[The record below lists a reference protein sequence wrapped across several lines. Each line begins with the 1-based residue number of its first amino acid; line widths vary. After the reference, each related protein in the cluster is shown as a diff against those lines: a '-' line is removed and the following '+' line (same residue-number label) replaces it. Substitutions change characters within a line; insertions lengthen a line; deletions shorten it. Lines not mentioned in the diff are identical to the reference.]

1 MICLERLQCSLCK
14 LCIGACEAEAIDLKP
29 IGDSFAVS
37 IEGSGSVAARGLVA
51 RAVEEIKK
59 RMLLT

>member
-1 MICLERLQCSLCK
+1 LCK
-14 LCIGACEAEAIDLKP
+14 LCVGACEAEAIDLKP

-37 IEGSGSVAARGLVA
+37 IEGSESVAARGLVA

>member
-1 MICLERLQCSLCK
+1 MCK
-14 LCIGACEAEAIDLKP
+14 LCVGACEAAAIDLKP

-59 RMLLT
+59 RKLLA